1 MPKRKQ
7 NKINK
12 SRNNKSRN
20 NKYKNKSRRYRIK
33 GGTRPSVSCANSGSV
48 DHNPPQWN
56 SKIMGGSHINDDL
69 YNQYTDMT
77 PYSISR

>member
-1 MPKRKQ
+1 MPKRKNKTNKT

-12 SRNNKSRN
+12 TRNKGR
-20 NKYKNKSRRYRIK
+20 KTRRYRIK
-33 GGTRPSVSCANSGSV
+33 GGTRPSVSCEQSGSV

-56 SKIMGGSHINDDL
+56 STIMGGSHDINDEL

-77 PYSISR
+77 PYSISQ